1 SKDVNNNTYSTK
13 FTSQSFSHLLDNYS
27 KNSLD
32 IYHKRNFSDHLV
44 YIFTS
49 GTTGGKVKAAIE
61 TDARMLLGAS
71 GHHIGYKL
79 RKNDNIYVPL
89 PLYHAFAGV
98 LITGT
103 CLINGVTLSISER
116 FSASNFWADCIK
128 YNCTIG
134 LYIGETC
141 RYLLSQ
147 TPKPE
152 DTKHQIRAMCGI
164 GLRKAYWNQFK
175 TRFAIK
181 HIFEF
186 YGASEANVYLVNLN
200 DKEGSCGFIPWYY
213 GIFLRLIYSDPM
225 SLEPVRNRKGLCKMI
240 RPGEIGVIVGVHNKI
255 SPLHEF
261 KGYTD
266 SGETNKKWIFN
277 IRSKGD
283 SGFMSGDLVEMD
295 KFGYMYFK
303 DRCGDTFRF
312 KGENVSTTDVEAVI
326 QSTLNH
332 KDCTVF
338 GVTVGQSE
346 GKAGMAVINANSDEI
361 DLQELAQQLSKRLP
375 SYAIPLFIKL
385 TADIE
390 VTGTFKLIKY
400 KLQNMGFTPQ
410 SNDDFIAVYD
420 KNINSYKRM
429 TNEIYESIISG
440 ELTF

>member
-1 SKDVNNNTYSTK
+1 MYTFEDISSEVNEIYPSVKYLIWSKDVNNNTYSTK

-89 PLYHAFAGV
+89 PLYHAFAG
-98 LITGT
+98 
-103 CLINGVTLSISER
+103 
-116 FSASNFWADCIK
+116 
-128 YNCTIG
+128 IG

-200 DKEGSCGFIPWYY
+200 DKEGSC
-213 GIFLRLIYSDPM
+213 DPM

-283 SGFMSGDLVEMD
+283 SGFMS
-295 KFGYMYFK
+295 
-303 DRCGDTFRF
+303 
-312 KGENVSTTDVEAVI
+312 
-326 QSTLNH
+326 
-332 KDCTVF
+332 
-338 GVTVGQSE
+338 
-346 GKAGMAVINANSDEI
+346 
-361 DLQELAQQLSKRLP
+361 
-375 SYAIPLFIKL
+375 
-385 TADIE
+385 
-390 VTGTFKLIKY
+390 
-400 KLQNMGFTPQ
+400 
-410 SNDDFIAVYD
+410 
-420 KNINSYKRM
+420 
-429 TNEIYESIISG
+429 
-440 ELTF
+440 